1 MLGNIL
7 KREIKTKQHLP
18 HSSTFPGQGS
28 VSWFVWLHPQT
39 QLSVSTWQDQAQSR
53 YAASDRHCTS
63 FIRVF
68 YTIPNFFFTIF
79 VLCFYTLLHVKLNL
93 TYRLRFFSSYK
104 YINFASMWCPRFK
117 IEDTCT
123 CIFILTMYLPQICQ
137 MLKWYKSFCE
147 VAGFFALSK
156 NSNIHVQMYQSAWI
170 IPPIFS
176 FQWTFLNV

>member
-123 CIFILTMYLPQICQ
+123 CIFISTMYLPQICQ
-137 MLKWYKSFCE
+137 MLKWYNSFCE
-147 VAGFFALSK
+147 VAVFFALSK
-156 NSNIHVQMYQSAWI
+156 NSNITCTNVSECMNHSTH
-170 IPPIFS
+170 IFFS
-176 FQWTFLNV
+176 VDLP